1 MALGT
6 SRTMWDSTEAALVV
20 LCVLLLCCN
29 PPLAGCHQG
38 RWKTQWSGVCL
49 GNGVKGWRKG
59 PGPEVAVLEPC
70 RELGLVLS
78 FWICWVLGFSALVF
92 TPWASPMVW
101 AQPSPSLWLCSE

>member
-29 PPLAGCHQG
+29 PPLAGCYQG

-59 PGPEVAVLEPC
+59 RVLRLQCWSCAV
-70 RELGLVLS
+70 S
-78 FWICWVLGFSALVF
+78 WV
-92 TPWASPMVW
+92 W
-101 AQPSPSLWLCSE
+101 C